1 LAAKADK
8 NFRGD
13 LIAMR
18 TRIFNFQNLIRP
30 ALLLI
35 CICLAAP
42 LAAASPHLPIHSVA
56 MNQDSIVFSYAGD
69 LWKVA
74 KSGGV
79 ARQVTKTPGER
90 EYYPVFSSDGSK
102 LAFAREA
109 FDNWDVYLREV
120 ATGAER
126 RLTYH
131 PKLDFPCS
139 WSPDG
144 TTLFFAS
151 PRESDNYRRLYSL
164 KLSEANEQVIALPMA
179 YTGSLS
185 PDGRQLAYVPGQAL
199 REYWRNYRGGA
210 LARIRIVTLQDASEE
225 LLPNEGGNDWN
236 PIWTDHY
243 IYFLSDRRGTTNLF
257 RIEVSSR
264 RIEQLTRFEKYDVR
278 AFAITSDGAVIVQDG
293 RLHVLDLRTK
303 ELRPVAFTV
312 DGTFPESQP
321 RTVPVQ
327 RNLQQYSVSGTDN
340 RILLGARGEVILY
353 DPQSKI
359 AENLTH
365 SSGVA
370 EREAKWSPDGKAIAF
385 FSDASGEYQLHIRR
399 LDGQEEI
406 IIPIETKPTFYLD
419 LVWSPDSRKI
429 TFSDKRLNLWYVDVA
444 TRKPQVIDTSIHAD
458 QHSFQAAW
466 STDSSWIAYSKR
478 VKNHIRTVYLYSFQ
492 ERKASEV
499 SDSRDEATHPVF
511 DRNGRYLYFASS
523 RLGGA
528 AATFGLMQVL
538 FSPHQTHSLWAV
550 ALQEGVG
557 APSAI
562 EAQAPASS
570 GIKVAGIQDRLFRLP
585 TPSREITQL
594 MAGPPGKFFY
604 LEADWDGAL
613 TEGRAPVRRLVR
625 YDTLTSKPESWAED
639 IFNPIISSDGLRLAY
654 RQRGRLAIVSS
665 IVVPQSGEGLLDL
678 GAVTVAVNSL
688 AEWRQIYFEA
698 WRLQRDYFWDSN
710 LHGQNLDELRSHY
723 LSYLENVRTREE
735 LNQLFAEM
743 FAHLSVSHLQI
754 GGGDTPGQRG
764 EEIGLLGADYEIVGE
779 RFRFKRVMRG
789 DSSRALTTSPLRQS
803 GNEVG
808 AGEYLLAV
816 DGMQVTAARNLF
828 SYFIGKSGKPISLTV
843 GPTTTAAGS
852 RTVTVIPISGEN
864 GLRTLVWQEENAR
877 KVAELSNGRLG
888 YIYIPDTGYRGF
900 QAFMRDFYANVDK
913 EGLIV
918 DERFNG
924 GGYPADV
931 LIEILQRRP
940 LSAYAF
946 REGINMP
953 FPAGFVPGPKIMIT
967 NEEAGSGGDTL
978 PWMFRRA
985 GVGKLIGKR
994 TMGAGIG
1001 GIVNLPAFID
1011 GGSILAPN
1019 RAFFDART
1027 GELSIENFGVQP
1039 DIEVG
1044 LETKAWREG
1053 RDSQLEKAVSF
1064 VLDELKR
1071 NPKADERKPK
1081 YPSYR

>member
-1 LAAKADK
+1 
-8 NFRGD
+8 
-13 LIAMR
+13 MR
-18 TRIFNFQNLIRP
+18 TYIFNIWKLMQLIF
-30 ALLLI
+30 LLI
-35 CICLAAP
+35 FICLTAP
-42 LAAASPHLPIHSVA
+42 LAVASPQLPIHSLT
-56 MNQDSIVFSYAGD
+56 MNQDIIMFSYAGD
-69 LWKVA
+69 LWQVA
-74 KSGGV
+74 RPGGV
-79 ARQVTKTPGER
+79 ARQVTKTPGEQ
-90 EYYPVFSSDGSK
+90 EYYPVFSPDGSK

-109 FDNWDVYLREV
+109 FDNWDIYLREV
-120 ATGAER
+120 TTGTER

-151 PRESDNYRRLYSL
+151 PRESDSYRRLYSL
-164 KLSEANEQVIALPMA
+164 KLSEANEQLINLPMA

-185 PDGRQLAYVPGQAL
+185 PDGRQLAYVPGRVL

-236 PIWTDHY
+236 PIWADRY

-264 RIEQLTRFEKYDVR
+264 KIEQLTRFEKYDVR
-278 AFAITSDGAVIVQDG
+278 AFAIAPDGAAIVQDG
-293 RLHVLDLRTK
+293 RVHILDLRTR
-303 ELRPVAFTV
+303 EIHPLAFTL
-312 DGTFPESQP
+312 DNRFPERQS

-327 RNLQQYSVSGTDN
+327 RYLQQYSMSGTDN
-340 RILLGARGEVILY
+340 RVLLNTRGEIILY
-353 DPQSKI
+353 DPQSKV
-359 AENLTH
+359 AENLTN
-365 SSGVA
+365 SPGAA
-370 EREAKWSPDGKAIAF
+370 ERDARWSPDGKSIAF
-385 FSDASGEYQLHIRR
+385 FSDVSGEYQLHIRR
-399 LDGQEEI
+399 LEGQEEI
-406 IIPIETKPTFYLD
+406 IIPIESKPTFYLD
-419 LVWSPDSRKI
+419 LTWSPDSRKLL
-429 TFSDKRLNLWYVDVA
+429 FSDKRLNLWYVDVA
-444 TRKPQVIDTSIHAD
+444 ERKPQMIDTSIHAD
-458 QHSFQAAW
+458 QHSFQAVW
-466 STDSSWIAYSKR
+466 SMDSSWIAYSKR
-478 VKNHIRTVYLYSFQ
+478 ANNHIRTVYLYSLQ
-492 ERKASEV
+492 EGKSSQV
-499 SDSRDEATHPVF
+499 SDSRDEATYPVF

-523 RLGGA
+523 RMGGA

-538 FSPHQTHSLWAV
+538 LSAHVTHSLWAV
-550 ALQEGVG
+550 ALQKEVG
-557 APSAI
+557 APSTI
-562 EAQAPASS
+562 EATAPALT
-570 GIKVAGIQDRLFRLP
+570 GIEVAGIQERIVRLP

-594 MAGPPGKFFY
+594 MAGPPGKLFY

-613 TEGRAPVRRLVR
+613 AEGRAPVRRLVR
-625 YDTLTSKPESWAED
+625 YETLTSKLEPWAED
-639 IFNPIISSDGLRLAY
+639 IFNPVISSDGLRLAY

-665 IVVPQSGEGLLDL
+665 ITVPQPGEGILNIGELNLRVDP
-678 GAVTVAVNSL
+678 L

-698 WRLQRDYFWDSN
+698 WRLQRDYFWDPN

-723 LSYLENVRTREE
+723 LNYLSNVSTRAE

-743 FAHLSVSHLQI
+743 FAHLSISHLQI
-754 GGGDTPGQRG
+754 GGGDTPEQRG
-764 EEIGLLGADYEIVGE
+764 EDIGLLGADYEIVGE
-779 RFRFKRVMRG
+779 RFRFKRILKG
-789 DSSRALTTSPLRQS
+789 DSSRALTTSPLTQS
-803 GNEVG
+803 GNEVRV
-808 AGEYLLAV
+808 GEYLLAV
-816 DGMQVTAARNLF
+816 DGMQVTTARNLY
-828 SYFIGKSGKPISLTV
+828 SYFIGKSGRPVRLTI
-843 GPTTTAAGS
+843 GPMAGAAES
-852 RTVTVIPISGEN
+852 RTVIVLPISGEN
-864 GLRTLVWQEENAR
+864 GLRTLIWQEENAR

-888 YIYIPDTGYRGF
+888 YIYIPDTGSRGF

-931 LIEILQRRP
+931 LVEILQRRA

-946 REGINMP
+946 REGINMS
-953 FPAGFVPGPKIMIT
+953 FPAGFVPGPRVMIT

-985 GVGKLIGKR
+985 GIGKLIGKR

-1044 LETKAWREG
+1044 LETKAWRQG
-1053 RDSQLEKAVSF
+1053 RDTQLEKAVVF
-1064 VLDELKR
+1064 VLNEIKH
-1071 NPKADERKPK
+1071 NPKTDTRKLK
-1081 YPSYR
+1081 YPFYR